1 LRRYQ
6 KLAVE
11 RDAKL
16 AFERA
21 DEAARLGQTEA
32 AE

>member
-11 RDAKL
+11 RDAQL
-16 AFERA
+16 ALERA
-21 DEAARLGQTEA
+21 EDARLNQPEA